1 MLVGSRG
8 NLSLQIFI
16 TATTAVTRPPSSSL
30 RRGDRCPQYIRRRER
45 EGGWRGRGLFL
56 LGPTATL
63 RYYNRYGEDS
73 GSGLEFSLLLSPPSP
88 PPPSIYN
95 TVPQGIRPC
104 PLLPWERVN
113 LSLAAQ
119 IEFLRNWDD
128 SLGLDSIPIFFYYFY
143 GIFKQGGGL

>member
-1 MLVGSRG
+1 MSAIY
-8 NLSLQIFI
+8 QEE
-16 TATTAVTRPPSSSL
+16 
-30 RRGDRCPQYIRRRER
+30 RER

-73 GSGLEFSLLLSPPSP
+73 GSGLEFSLLSSPPSP